1 MSAISTGSATV
12 ALCNG
17 GFIFPLN
24 ISNEL
29 ETVHVYELDLPG
41 WIYCI
46 IWVCN
51 ADVCYQKRIA
61 HLYLWN
67 ISVFY
72 VWLIKVIAPHA
83 GTQWMGTVVKTCYEW
98 LIWCGT
104 SGNSWCTA
112 ALWHTE
118 RDCMGDGCV
127 VAERGFM
134 TAAVNLYE
142 RSNIP
147 HTSTSPLNHT
157 SPFTEPLTSLVSS
170 RSPFLPS
177 ALLFSFS
184 TSHSLFLCH
193 TLCTPLALLPW
204 QPWVKNQHVE
214 KQRWGFWL
222 CLWEREMG
230 SPSLLCLG
238 QHEAVFLVV

>member
-1 MSAISTGSATV
+1 
-12 ALCNG
+12 
-17 GFIFPLN
+17 
-24 ISNEL
+24 
-29 ETVHVYELDLPG
+29 
-41 WIYCI
+41 
-46 IWVCN
+46 
-51 ADVCYQKRIA
+51 
-61 HLYLWN
+61 
-67 ISVFY
+67 
-72 VWLIKVIAPHA
+72 
-83 GTQWMGTVVKTCYEW
+83 MGTVVKTYYEW
-98 LIWCGT
+98 LIWGGT

-118 RDCMGDGCV
+118 RDCMGDGCL

-142 RSNIP
+142 RSSIP
-147 HTSTSPLNHT
+147 HTQHLPSESDLSFHWASDLQGRPSSPLAH
-157 SPFTEPLTSLVSS
+157 PFSLPPSFSLFPPLT
-170 RSPFLPS
+170 
-177 ALLFSFS
+177 
-184 TSHSLFLCH
+184 LFLFH

-204 QPWVKNQHVE
+204 QPWVKSQHVE